1 MERNYAVAVQKR
13 ENLYRAY
20 MNKAQIVL
28 QENGGKHTAE
38 ECQYLQRAAELQS
51 EITSLSA

>member
-20 MNKAQIVL
+20 INKAQLVL
-28 QENGGKHTAE
+28 QSSGGKHTAE
-38 ECQYLQRAAELQS
+38 KCQYLQRAAELQS
-51 EITSLSA
+51 